1 MYFISNNGSQNT
13 FVYQSTLYTL
23 ELKKDKGTDYILSWK
38 SKEVHNSKLQSLCTA
53 FLLSMKLSG
62 YRMGIKFDKDP
73 LVVEQNIYLTKV
85 VIVGIVRHLDAW
97 PKYPSQNFK
106 FENCLFGETS
116 IIKNGDKEK

>member
-38 SKEVHNSKLQSLCTA
+38 PKEVHNSKLQSLCTA